1 MAEELSKQEIVVKP
15 PADIS
20 AGLPDFIDL
29 LPSPIKPYWELVQ
42 ANPIIEAA
50 MIVLVFFLLAF
61 VLSRYVIN
69 LIQRLTEKTN
79 TRIDD
84 ELIALIRRPIL
95 KTVTLIGLLIGLN
108 SAGLNSGW
116 LTYTA
121 PIIGSYLVLIWT
133 GFLLKA
139 SSVLIQALTQKN
151 IDQRM
156 QPLIVICS
164 KIIIILASG
173 YFLLILWGIN
183 PMGLLASAGIVGI
196 AVGFA
201 AKDTLANLFSGVFIL
216 ADTPY
221 KLGDYINLD
230 SGERGKVT
238 HIGIRSTRLLTRDDI
253 EITIPNGIIGNAKV
267 INENGGPWR
276 KMRLRLSVQCAY
288 GADLDQ
294 VCSVLQTLAES
305 HSEVCQHPAPRV
317 RMRGFGDSG
326 INFQLLCWIDN
337 PEDRGRLMHELYLQI
352 YQQFAAHGLE
362 IPFPKRDVYLH
373 QTQTSPKPDG

>member
-1 MAEELSKQEIVVKP
+1 MAEEPSKQEIVVSTP
-15 PADIS
+15 PDIG

-29 LPSPIKPYWELVQ
+29 LPTQIKPYWEIVQ
-42 ANPIIEAA
+42 ANPIIEASI
-50 MIVLVFFLLAF
+50 IVLVFFLLAF

-69 LIQRLTEKTN
+69 LIQQLTKKTN
-79 TRIDD
+79 TNLDD
-84 ELIALIRRPIL
+84 ELIALIRLPIL

-108 SAGLNSGW
+108 SAGLKTGW
-116 LTYTA
+116 LTYAT
-121 PIIGSYLVLIWT
+121 PLIGSYLVLIWT
-133 GFLLKA
+133 GFLLNA
-139 SSVLIQALTQKN
+139 SSALIKALTQKN

-267 INENGGPWR
+267 VNENGGPWR

-288 GADLDQ
+288 GADLGQ

-305 HSEVCQHPAPRV
+305 HDGVCHHPAPRV

-337 PEDRGRLMHELYLQI
+337 PEDRGRLTHELYMEI
-352 YQQFAAHGLE
+352 NNQFAEHHLE

-373 QTQTSPKPDG
+373 QSSSDDDE